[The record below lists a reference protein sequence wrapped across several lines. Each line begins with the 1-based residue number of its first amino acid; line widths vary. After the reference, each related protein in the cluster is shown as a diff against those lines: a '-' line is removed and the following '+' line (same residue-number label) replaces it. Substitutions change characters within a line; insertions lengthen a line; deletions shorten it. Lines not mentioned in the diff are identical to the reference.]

1 MRAASLAVLLLAAAA
16 SAVHTA
22 GQAEP
27 ALTLYYTASLNGNLD
42 GCACASQPR
51 SGLVKRAAWL
61 RGIDPERS
69 VLVDGGD
76 ILDVRPDDLLAR
88 EILEAYAE
96 LGYDAVAVGDQE
108 FSNGAE
114 ALLGYAET
122 YPLLSHNL
130 QVCPDETRCVLLNL
144 SPLVVERA
152 GLRIA
157 FLSLVDP
164 EVFRPYPT
172 AVRETAKVTPPV
184 EAAAGLMMRLADDP
198 VDLVVLLYHGPEA
211 GAEALLEAV
220 PGIDVMVLA
229 HDQRRIEPRKVGGA
243 LLVSPGQDG
252 NLLGAL
258 ELSPDGR
265 DGFRHRNRF
274 IEFDYARDPDDPATR
289 ARIDRYVRALSQPAR
304 SSR

>member
-1 MRAASLAVLLLAAAA
+1 MNHLAVLASGNGSNLQAIIDAAESGVLPDTRVSVVATDRRAAYALQRAAIHGIPTIYHPFLPYRQAGRTRREYDADLAAR
-16 SAVHTA
+16 
-22 GQAEP
+22 
-27 ALTLYYTASLNGNLD
+27 L
-42 GCACASQPR
+42 
-51 SGLVKRAAWL
+51 RA
-61 RGIDPERS
+61 
-69 VLVDGGD
+69 
-76 ILDVRPDDLLAR
+76 
-88 EILEAYAE
+88 Y
-96 LGYDAVAVGDQE
+96 
-108 FSNGAE
+108 
-114 ALLGYAET
+114 
-122 YPLLSHNL
+122 
-130 QVCPDETRCVLLNL
+130 
-144 SPLVVERA
+144 
-152 GLRIA
+152 
-157 FLSLVDP
+157 
-164 EVFRPYPT
+164 
-172 AVRETAKVTPPV
+172 
-184 EAAAGLMMRLADDP
+184 P